1 MDFIFGFS
9 IYTIVTLKVN
19 AKHHNDCFTFTPVN
33 RLLHDELI
41 NVHYNM
47 QNAKGGLVMSQKKSE
62 IRFWERFSYG
72 CGDLGC
78 NIIYSAMSSFLLF
91 YYTDYVHVSAGVIGT
106 IMLLSRVFDGIT
118 DLIMGII
125 VDRTKSRFG
134 KCRPWILRMAIP
146 FALAGILLF
155 TVPSGL
161 GNTAKLAY
169 IFITYNLV
177 SSVIYTAIN
186 VPYATLNS
194 LITQDQYERSVLS
207 IFRMILATTG
217 TLIITN
223 LTLPLVEFFGNNL
236 SAWTKT
242 FAVFGI
248 LAVIVFMI
256 TFTGTKERVVPA
268 KDTKQEKV
276 PFVKGI
282 SLLFQNKYW
291 MMITIT
297 LVFIFINYSLNGG
310 AAVYYAKNILHNSD
324 MVGTMNLVA
333 NLVQIGVMFFT
344 AFIIKKIGKRNML
357 IVGAVIYGLGFAMF
371 GFVGTNMTGIMIA
384 CVLKGVGNAGIS
396 SCMFAIVS
404 DTIEYG
410 EWKTGYRTEGLI
422 NSASSFGFKVGNG
435 LGSAILGWVIG
446 AAGAGSEI
454 TFIWIPAILC
464 IGQVVVM
471 WFYKLDK
478 EYDGIVEAL
487 EKEGAAK

>member
-1 MDFIFGFS
+1 MASNSNGKI
-9 IYTIVTLKVN
+9 T
-19 AKHHNDCFTFTPVN
+19 
-33 RLLHDELI
+33 
-41 NVHYNM
+41 
-47 QNAKGGLVMSQKKSE
+47 
-62 IRFWERFSYG
+62 FWERFSYG

-78 NIIYSAMSSFLLF
+78 NIIYSAMSAFLLF
-91 YYTDYVHVSAGVIGT
+91 YYTDYVRVDAVTIGT
-106 IMLLSRVFDGIT
+106 IMLLSRVFDGVT
-118 DLIMGII
+118 DLIMGVI

-146 FALAGILLF
+146 FALAGVLLF
-155 TVPSGL
+155 SVPSGL
-161 GNTAKLAY
+161 GETSKLVY

-177 SSVIYTAIN
+177 SSVVYTAIN

-194 LITQDQYERSVLS
+194 LITQNQYERSVLS
-207 IFRMILATTG
+207 IFRMILATVG
-217 TLIITN
+217 TLLITN
-223 LTLPLVEFFGNNL
+223 LTLPLVQFFGDNM

-242 FAVFGI
+242 FAVFGV
-248 LAVIVFMI
+248 LAVIVFII
-256 TFTGTKERVVPA
+256 TFTGTKERVEPA
-268 KDTKQEKV
+268 KETKHEKV
-276 PFVKGI
+276 PFFKGI
-282 SLLFQNKYW
+282 GLLFRNKYW
-291 MMITIT
+291 IMITVT

-310 AAVYYAKNILHNSD
+310 AAVYYAKNVLHDEN

-357 IVGAVIYGLGFAMF
+357 IVGAIIYGIGFALF
-371 GFVGTNMTGIMIA
+371 GFVGTNMAGVIAA
-384 CVLKGVGNAGIS
+384 CVLKGIGNAGIS

-446 AAGAGSEI
+446 MAGDTVGSQI
-454 TFIWIPAILC
+454 TFIWIPAVLC

-471 WFYKLDK
+471 LFYKLDK
-478 EYDGIVEAL
+478 EYDGIIADL
-487 EKEGAAK
+487 EKEGVNENA

>member
-1 MDFIFGFS
+1 
-9 IYTIVTLKVN
+9 
-19 AKHHNDCFTFTPVN
+19 
-33 RLLHDELI
+33 
-41 NVHYNM
+41 
-47 QNAKGGLVMSQKKSE
+47 MSQKKSE

-217 TLIITN
+217 RLIITN

-282 SLLFQNKYW
+282 RLLFQNKYW

-371 GFVGTNMTGIMIA
+371 GFVGTNMTGIIIA

-446 AAGAGSEI
+446 AAGAGTGSEI

>member
-1 MDFIFGFS
+1 MAFNSNGKI
-9 IYTIVTLKVN
+9 T
-19 AKHHNDCFTFTPVN
+19 
-33 RLLHDELI
+33 
-41 NVHYNM
+41 
-47 QNAKGGLVMSQKKSE
+47 
-62 IRFWERFSYG
+62 FWERFSYG

-78 NIIYSAMSSFLLF
+78 NIIYSAMSAFLLF
-91 YYTDYVHVSAGVIGT
+91 YYTDYVRVDAVTIGT
-106 IMLLSRVFDGIT
+106 IMLLSRVFDGVT
-118 DLIMGII
+118 DLIMGVI

-146 FALAGILLF
+146 FALAGVLLF
-155 TVPSGL
+155 SVPSEL
-161 GNTAKLAY
+161 GETSKLVY

-177 SSVIYTAIN
+177 SSVVYTAIN

-194 LITQDQYERSVLS
+194 LITQNQYERSVLS
-207 IFRMILATTG
+207 IFRMILATVG
-217 TLIITN
+217 TLLITN
-223 LTLPLVEFFGNNL
+223 LTLPLVQFFGDNM

-242 FAVFGI
+242 FAVFGV
-248 LAVIVFMI
+248 LAVIVFI
-256 TFTGTKERVVPA
+256 TTFTGTKERVEPA
-268 KDTKQEKV
+268 KETKHEKV
-276 PFVKGI
+276 PFFKGI
-282 SLLFQNKYW
+282 GLLFRNKYW
-291 MMITIT
+291 IMITVT

-310 AAVYYAKNILHNSD
+310 AAVYYAKNVLHDEN

-357 IVGAVIYGLGFAMF
+357 IVGAVIYGIGFALF
-371 GFVGTNMTGIMIA
+371 GFVGTNMAGVIAA
-384 CVLKGVGNAGIS
+384 CVLKGIGNAGIS

-446 AAGAGSEI
+446 MAGDTVGSQI
-454 TFIWIPAILC
+454 TFIWIPAVLC

-471 WFYKLDK
+471 LFYKLDK
-478 EYDGIVEAL
+478 EYDGIIADL
-487 EKEGAAK
+487 EKEGVNENA